1 MSLKKNIVKSISFV
15 ALGEAVSNVLSYF
28 LIILIARSLGTEG
41 LGIYSFAF
49 AFVGLFVIFY
59 DFGIST
65 FFVKKV
71 SNSRENYEKYFGN
84 YAALKLIFCLVA
96 MLLPMASILFLKR
109 SIDVIVIVYLA
120 SISLFFQNYSY
131 VARNTFQAYQ
141 AMHYD
146 AIVRIVERVVAFG
159 LGFFV
164 LSNGYGLAAFLYVL
178 VLSNLLS
185 LAASIMLLKKIRVKF
200 SFKADISLWKTMLR
214 NSWPFWLTLIFMQ
227 LYFQVDTVMLSFIKG
242 YEATGLYNAAYKLI
256 SVMSRIPW
264 VIIIVLFPVMSELY
278 SNLSKALLRQV
289 LEKGIH
295 VMSVLSLPIIFGTAV
310 LADRII
316 FFIYRDGFQSSAL
329 VLQVLIWATF
339 FLFLS
344 TFIGWF
350 LNAIDRQKIFTYS
363 TGASLLANVAMNL
376 ILIPK
381 FSYMGASIATL
392 ATSIIN
398 FSLLHYFNS
407 KYGYHV
413 NILKIITKPLL
424 SSMLMAAF
432 ILFFGGRMHLLVL
445 VPVSAMIY
453 FLALVLARDIK
464 KDDFKGIF

>member
-1 MSLKKNIVKSISFV
+1 MSLKRNIVKSISFV
-15 ALGEAVSNVLSYF
+15 ALGEAVSNILSYF

-65 FFVKKV
+65 FYVKKI
-71 SNSRENYEKYFGN
+71 SESRENSARYFGN
-84 YAALKLIFCLVA
+84 YAALKLAFCIIA
-96 MLLPMASILFLKR
+96 MLLPMASIIFLKR
-109 SIDVIVIVYLA
+109 SIDVIIIVYLA

-131 VARNTFQAYQ
+131 VARNAFQAYQ

-146 AIVRIVERVVAFG
+146 AIVRIIERTVAFG
-159 LGFFV
+159 LGYFV
-164 LSNGYGLAAFLYVL
+164 LSAGYGLMAFLYVL
-178 VLSNLLS
+178 VFSNLLS
-185 LAASIMLLKKIRVKF
+185 LAASIMLLKKIKLSF
-200 SFKADISLWKTMLR
+200 SLKADFSLWKNMLI

-227 LYFQVDTVMLSFIKG
+227 LYFQIDTVMISFMKG

-278 SNLSKALLRQV
+278 SKLSKELLRQV

-295 VMSVLSLPIIFGTAV
+295 VMSLLSLPIIFGTAM
-310 LADRII
+310 LSDRII
-316 FFIYRDGFQSSAL
+316 AFIYKEGFSGSSLA
-329 VLQVLIWATF
+329 LQVLVWSTF

-350 LNAIDRQKIFTYS
+350 LNAIDRQKVFTYS
-363 TGASLLANVAMNL
+363 TGASLLSNVAMNI
-376 ILIPK
+376 ILIPNY
-381 FSYMGASIATL
+381 SYIGASIATL
-392 ATSIIN
+392 VTSIIN
-398 FSLLHYFNS
+398 FSLLYYFNS
-407 KYGYHV
+407 RYGYHV
-413 NILKIITKPLL
+413 NIARIVAKPLI
-424 SSMLMAAF
+424 SSVLMAGF
-432 ILFFGGRMHLLVL
+432 IFFFGDQIHLIALI
-445 VPVSAMIY
+445 PISAIIY
-453 FLALVLARDIK
+453 FLALVAMGDIK